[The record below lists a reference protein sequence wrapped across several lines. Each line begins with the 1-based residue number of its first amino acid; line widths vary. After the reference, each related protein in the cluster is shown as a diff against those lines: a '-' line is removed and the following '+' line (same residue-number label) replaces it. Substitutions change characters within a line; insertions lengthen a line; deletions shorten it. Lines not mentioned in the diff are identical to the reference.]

1 MNIKDS
7 IKKLQLWKNEISI
20 DSITGGI
27 TNQNFLV
34 TDGQKKYFVRI
45 GEDIFEH
52 LVIRKNEIIA
62 SQAASLA
69 NIAPK

>member
-7 IKKLQLWKNEISI
+7 IKKLPLWKNEISI

-34 TDGQKKYFVRI
+34 TDGQKNILLELERI
-45 GEDIFEH
+45 Y
-52 LVIRKNEIIA
+52 L
-62 SQAASLA
+62 
-69 NIAPK
+69 NI

>member
-7 IKKLQLWKNEISI
+7 IKKLPLWKNEISI

-34 TDGQKKYFVRI
+34 TDGQKKYFVFYRNVKFKRMNLRQ
-45 GEDIFEH
+45 IFF
-52 LVIRKNEIIA
+52 
-62 SQAASLA
+62 
-69 NIAPK
+69 

>member
-7 IKKLQLWKNEISI
+7 IRKLPLWKNEISI

-34 TDGQKKYFVRI
+34 TDDQRKYFVLHDVSE
-45 GEDIFEH
+45 GY
-52 LVIRKNEIIA
+52 L
-62 SQAASLA
+62 
-69 NIAPK
+69 

>member
-1 MNIKDS
+1 MNIKNS
-7 IKKLQLWKNEISI
+7 IKKLPLWKNEISI

-62 SQAASLA
+62 VKLLIGKYSS
-69 NIAPK
+69 

>member
-7 IKKLQLWKNEISI
+7 IKKLPLWKNEISI

-52 LVIRKNEIIA
+52 LVIRKMKLLLVKLHHWQI
-62 SQAASLA
+62 
-69 NIAPK
+69 